1 MKSRWN
7 LEAYR
12 GLLGDYT
19 ELRAQENR
27 SLFMTFLNGQMVRN
41 SSASEM
47 GISARN
53 FVSGNWGFA
62 SHPEIKRA
70 SIENVIKEASVN
82 ANFMSRHQKQAH
94 QIAKVSGARA
104 TIDLSTQK
112 TKLTSNELIGLLKEY
127 DGYIAQNYP
136 DVNNRTLRLFQQD
149 FIKEGINSEGAM
161 TYTHYARSFVIFSLG
176 MNSPSGPVQVSDDLG
191 GPGQIEDTFPDF
203 ESFKEKVETTYR
215 HLKNKV
221 NGVAAEGGRKEVILA
236 PKLAG
241 ILAHEAIGH
250 TTEAD
255 IVLGGSVAADYLGQQ
270 VASPL
275 VSLVDF
281 AHTAFGQ
288 QAPMPVLFDDE
299 GTPAEDTVI
308 IRDGILKTFMNS
320 KETAEH
326 FAQKATGHAR
336 AWGFNDEPLIRMR
349 NTAILPGK
357 DKLQDMIA
365 SVEDG
370 YYLVDHSNG
379 QADSTSEF
387 MFGVPL
393 GYEIKKG
400 KLGRALL
407 DTTISGVAFDMLKT
421 VTMVSDDVAWVSLG
435 TCGKKQPMTV
445 GMGGPA
451 IKCQVHIGGK

>member
-1 MKSRWN
+1 MSNWN
-7 LEAYR
+7 LESYT

-27 SLFMTFLNGQMVRN
+27 TANIGLLNGQVIGN
-41 SSASEM
+41 SSSSER

-53 FVSGNWGFA
+53 FKNGCWGFA
-62 SHPEIKRA
+62 SNPEISKL
-70 SIENVIKEASVN
+70 SIEKVLAESGKN
-82 ANFMSRHQKQAH
+82 ARFMAERSKSGERITK
-94 QIAKVSGARA
+94 ISGAKGR
-104 TIDLSTQK
+104 IDLSSK
-112 TKLTSNELIGLLKEY
+112 KAKLSSSELIERLKEY
-127 DGYIAQNYP
+127 DAFIVRTYP
-136 DVNNRTLRLFQQD
+136 ELSNRTLRFFQRD
-149 FIKEGINSEGAM
+149 FLKEGINSEAAN
-161 TYTHYARSFVIFSLG
+161 TFSHYVQSYLVVTMG
-176 MNSPSGPVQVSDDLG
+176 MNSEHGPVEVREFFGDR
-191 GPGQIEDTFPDF
+191 GPIEDHLPSMDAFHQKIEDGF
-203 ESFKEKVETTYR
+203 Q

-221 NGVAAEGGRKEVILA
+221 KGIMPDGGVKEVILSSR
-236 PKLAG
+236 LAG

-255 IVLGGSVAADYLGQQ
+255 LVLGGSVAGSFLNQA

-281 AHTAFGQ
+281 AHSALGKDV
-288 QAPMPVLFDDE
+288 PMPVLFDDE
-299 GTPAEDTVI
+299 GTPGEDTVI
-308 IRDGILKTFMNS
+308 IEDGILKTFMHS
-320 KETAEH
+320 KSTAEH
-326 FAQKATGHAR
+326 FSQKATGHAR
-336 AWGFNDEPLIRMR
+336 AWGFSDEPLIRMR

-357 DKLQDMIA
+357 SKLEDMIA

-370 YYLVDHSNG
+370 YYLLDHSNG

-387 MFGVPL
+387 MFGATL

-407 DTTISGVAFDMLKT
+407 DSTISGVAFDMLKT
-421 VTMVSDDVAWVSLG
+421 VTMVSDEMTWVGFG

-451 IKCQVHIGGK
+451 LKCKIHIGGK